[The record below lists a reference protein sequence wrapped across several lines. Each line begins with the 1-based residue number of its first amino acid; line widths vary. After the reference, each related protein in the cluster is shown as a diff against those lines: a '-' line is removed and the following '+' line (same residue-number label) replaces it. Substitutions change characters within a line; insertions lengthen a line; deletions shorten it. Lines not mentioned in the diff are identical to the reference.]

1 MRGSGLILKVS
12 LRGVEPSPAD
22 ARGLQRHMEDA
33 FFRASLPASAYS
45 LAGKEPP
52 FVLSGQA
59 RTNANL
65 RPGRK
70 DENRISIGREPL
82 TARFEVLLLD
92 QELRR
97 TPPCPPH
104 FQQTKMEREVLEV
117 HRIPGTY
124 APGPRIDRR
133 GRRTPGLR
141 GVGKRRGGR
150 THGVHPRKNTGYRRV
165 LRQELLSY
173 IRLFIT
179 KPLY

>member
-52 FVLSGQA
+52 FVLFGQA

-82 TARFEVLLLD
+82 TARFEVLVLD

-117 HRIPGTY
+117 HRIPGTPEQTPGQAY

-141 GVGKRRGGR
+141 GA
-150 THGVHPRKNTGYRRV
+150 GVQWCTRNY
-165 LRQELLSY
+165 
-173 IRLFIT
+173 
-179 KPLY
+179 